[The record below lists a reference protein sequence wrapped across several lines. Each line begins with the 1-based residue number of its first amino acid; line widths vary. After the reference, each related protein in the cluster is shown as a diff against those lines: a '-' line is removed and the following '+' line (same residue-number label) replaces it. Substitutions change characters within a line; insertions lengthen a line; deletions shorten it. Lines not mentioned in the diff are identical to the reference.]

1 MPLNVIIKELVEGLP
16 SQVKSHYFSRSK
28 KEKSI
33 AMVLDHA
40 KEQLKPVV
48 HTLWNELEVKEQE
61 VRAFISQKLNA
72 GISQEKVFEEIKTK
86 GDPDQVTLFQL
97 VFEEVKKQVEDEKF
111 FIFKEIGERI
121 ADREIWNQ
129 VHARIS
135 PDDRIMAT
143 VSGSL
148 KSEYLVK
155 TVKQVVIIKK
165 GISSL
170 LKGSLQMSI
179 HAIPLDQV
187 LDVAIGSSMIGA
199 TMSLKYLSGS
209 TDFKY
214 KKDYQT
220 EMEAIVLQIKERM
233 KKREDVNKPTP
244 GDSSE
249 IPAGSSEAATS
260 SETAQTQDHVSQEGS
275 EPVGNGTPSLSEET
289 PEIQQSVCPN
299 CFKPVEPDARF
310 CGNCG
315 ASLQKTLPVE
325 ETRAYQSESEDPV
338 DTVNPEDPKDPDHQ
352 G

>member
-33 AMVLDHA
+33 SLVLDHA

-72 GISQEKVFEEIKTK
+72 GINQEKVFEEIKAK

-97 VFEEVKKQVEDEKF
+97 VFEDVKKQVEDEKF
-111 FIFKEIGERI
+111 FIFKEVGERI
-121 ADREIWNQ
+121 TDREIWNH

-135 PDDRIMAT
+135 PDDRIFAT

-155 TVKQVVIIKK
+155 TAKQVVIVKK

-170 LKGSLQMSI
+170 LKGSLQMSLQ
-179 HAIPLDQV
+179 AIPLDQV
-187 LDVAIGSSMIGA
+187 LDIAIGSSMIGA
-199 TMSLKYLSGS
+199 TMNLKYLSGS
-209 TDFKY
+209 TDFKF
-214 KKDYQT
+214 KKEYQT
-220 EMEAIVLQIKERM
+220 EMEAIVLQIKEQM
-233 KKREDVNKPTP
+233 KKREESKPASAEK
-244 GDSSE
+244 SSE
-249 IPAGSSEAATS
+249 VSSESLGEAPAHVVVQS
-260 SETAQTQDHVSQEGS
+260 QDNLAKEGS
-275 EPVGNGTPSLSEET
+275 EDTENPTPCEPAGTV
-289 PEIQQSVCPN
+289 EIRQSVCPS
-299 CFKPVEPDARF
+299 CSKPVEPDSKF

-315 ASLQKTLPVE
+315 APLQKTAPVE
-325 ETRAYQSESEDPV
+325 ERQDTPPNPEESDRAYPSEEA
-338 DTVNPEDPKDPDHQ
+338 
-352 G
+352 